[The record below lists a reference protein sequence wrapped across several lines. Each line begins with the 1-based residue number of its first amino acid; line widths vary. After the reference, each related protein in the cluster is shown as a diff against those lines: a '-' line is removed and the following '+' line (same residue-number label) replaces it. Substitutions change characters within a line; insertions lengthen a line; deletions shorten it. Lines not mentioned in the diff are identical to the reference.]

1 MSHNIEYYTYPAT
14 KKQKAIES
22 ELQSYAVRKTYEE
35 GGGGLP
41 RSIRWIDSVCDD
53 YESAKS
59 FIERN
64 DKGWYDQLAVKYNHF
79 DKPITSKKLAELEA
93 QLSDTRK
100 KLRELESKVAF
111 TDFKA
116 QYISCKNCGSKL
128 NKDYIK
134 RNNCVVCGYDMRS
147 DTTKNAIARLKD
159 KVKTLE
165 NAVRE
170 EARKVAQ
177 KKAKEAKVY
186 WLVKIEY
193 HT

>member
-1 MSHNIEYYTYPAT
+1 MAHNIEYYTYPAT
-14 KKQKAIES
+14 KKQTAIES
-22 ELQSYAVRKTYEE
+22 ELQAYAKRKTHEE

-41 RSIRWIDSVCDD
+41 SRIRWCDRVCDD
-53 YESAKS
+53 YESAKD
-59 FIERN
+59 FIDRN
-64 DKGWYDQLAVKYNHF
+64 DKGWYDQLAVKYKHF
-79 DKPITSKKLAELEA
+79 DKPITSKKLTELEA

-100 KLRELESKVAF
+100 KLHDLESKVAF
-111 TDFKA
+111 TEFKA
-116 QYISCKNCGSKL
+116 QYISCKRCGSKL

-147 DTTKNAIARLKD
+147 DTTKNAIARLKE
-159 KVKTLE
+159 KVATLE
-165 NAVRE
+165 NAIRE

-177 KKAKEAKVY
+177 KKAKEAKEY

>member
-1 MSHNIEYYTYPAT
+1 MAHNIEYYTYPVT
-14 KKQKAIES
+14 NKQTAIES
-22 ELQSYAVRKTYEE
+22 ELQAYAVRKTYEE

-41 RSIRWIDSVCDD
+41 QSIRWIDSVCDD
-53 YESAKS
+53 YESAKD
-59 FIERN
+59 FIVRN
-64 DKGWYDQLAVKYNHF
+64 DKGWYDQLAVKYKHF
-79 DKPITSKKLAELEA
+79 DKPITSKRLTELEA
-93 QLSDTRK
+93 QLTDTRK
-100 KLRELESKVAF
+100 KLRDLESKVAF
-111 TDFKA
+111 TEFKA
-116 QYISCKNCGSKL
+116 QYISCKKCGSKL

-147 DTTKNAIARLKD
+147 DTTKNAIARLIE

-170 EARKVAQ
+170 EARKVAV
-177 KKAKEAKVY
+177 KKAKEAKEY

>member
-1 MSHNIEYYTYPAT
+1 MSHNVEFYTYPVT
-14 KKQKAIES
+14 KKQAAIEN
-22 ELQSYAVRKTYEE
+22 ELQAYARRRTWEE

-41 RSIRWIDSVCDD
+41 SSIRWYNDVCDD
-53 YESAKS
+53 YDSAHD
-59 FIERN
+59 FISN
-64 DKGWYDQLAVKYNHF
+64 HDKGWYDQVAVKYRHF
-79 DKPITSKKLAELEA
+79 DKPLNSKKLDELKA
-93 QLSDTRK
+93 QLRDTAQ

-111 TDFKA
+111 KEFKA

-128 NKDYIK
+128 NKDFIK

-147 DTTKNAIARLKD
+147 DTTKSTIARLAE

-165 NAVRE
+165 KSVRE
-170 EARKVAQ
+170 EEKKLAQ
-177 KKAKEAKVY
+177 KKAKEAKEY

>member
-1 MSHNIEYYTYPAT
+1 MAHNIEYYTYPAT
-14 KKQKAIES
+14 KNQTAIAS
-22 ELQSYAVRKTYEE
+22 ELQAYAVRKTYEE

-41 RSIRWIDSVCDD
+41 HPIRWLDHVCDD
-53 YESAKS
+53 YESATA
-59 FIERN
+59 FISRN
-64 DKGWYDQLAVKYNHF
+64 DKGWYDQLAVKYRHF
-79 DKPITSKKLAELEA
+79 DKPLTSKKLDELNA
-93 QLSDTRK
+93 QLKETAQ

-111 TDFKA
+111 KEFKA
-116 QYISCKNCGSKL
+116 QYISCKKCGSKL

-147 DTTKNAIARLKD
+147 DTTKNAIARLTE

-170 EARKVAQ
+170 EARKVAA
-177 KKAKEAKVY
+177 KKANEAKEY